1 MFLPSIRVFYNIEKI
16 IATKKNIRTN
26 IYKKIELLKNLKL
39 GLILE
44 KCIEIY
50 YKTYQFLENKHI
62 SRIYSIYFLSWSLAM
77 EKIKVGVLGATGMV
91 GQRYIKLLENHP
103 WFEVTYVAASPRS
116 AGKKYKDAVSSRWL
130 IGSDIPAGVA
140 DLIVEDANDEKKAV
154 GKCKFVFSALEMGKD
169 EIKALEAA
177 YAAQGLPVVSNA
189 SANRW
194 TEDVPMLIPEINFN
208 HLDVIADQKKHN
220 GWEKGFIA
228 VKPNC
233 SLQTY
238 MMPIFALQQA
248 GYPIKRMIV
257 TTLQATSGAGYPGV
271 ASFDMIDNIVP
282 YIGGE
287 EEKTEKECLK
297 ILGAVKDGKIENAA
311 GPIVSSTCTRV
322 PVIDGHTAC
331 VSLEFDLPEDKKPSL
346 EEIEK
351 VWTAFT
357 SLPQELELPS
367 APVHPIV
374 VRHEENRPQP
384 RRDRET
390 EKGMACVI
398 GRLRPCNVF
407 DVKFVALSHNT
418 KRGAAMGGILNA
430 ELLKAKGF
438 FDNL

>member
-1 MFLPSIRVFYNIEKI
+1 MN
-16 IATKKNIRTN
+16 
-26 IYKKIELLKNLKL
+26 
-39 GLILE
+39 
-44 KCIEIY
+44 
-50 YKTYQFLENKHI
+50 
-62 SRIYSIYFLSWSLAM
+62 
-77 EKIKVGVLGATGMV
+77 KIKVGVLGATGMV
-91 GQRYIKLLENHP
+91 GQRYIKLLEDHP

-116 AGKKYKDAVSSRWL
+116 AGQLYKDAVANRWL
-130 IGSDIPAGVA
+130 IGAEIPSGVQN
-140 DLIVEDANDEKKAV
+140 LMVEDANLAEKAI
-154 GKCKFVFSALEMGKD
+154 GKCQFVFSALELPKKED
-169 EIKALEAA
+169 IKNLEAA
-177 YAAQGLPVVSNA
+177 YAAEGIPVVSNA

-194 TEDVPMLIPEINFN
+194 TEDVPMLVPEINYS
-208 HLDVIADQKKHN
+208 HLDVIADQKKHH
-220 GWEKGFIA
+220 GWDKGFIA

-238 MMPIFALQQA
+238 MMPIHALIQA
-248 GYPIKRMIV
+248 GYEIKRMVV

-271 ASFDMIDNIVP
+271 PSFDMIDNIVP
-282 YIGGE
+282 FIGGE

-297 ILGAVKDGKIENAA
+297 ILGTVKDGKIENAA

-331 VSLEFDLPEDKKPSL
+331 VSLEFGDKKPSM

-351 VWTAFT
+351 IWTSYT
-357 SLPQELELPS
+357 SVPQELKLPS
-367 APVHPIV
+367 APEHPIV

-407 DVKFVALSHNT
+407 DIKFVALSHNT
-418 KRGAAMGGILNA
+418 KRGAAIGGILNA

>member
-1 MFLPSIRVFYNIEKI
+1 MS
-16 IATKKNIRTN
+16 
-26 IYKKIELLKNLKL
+26 
-39 GLILE
+39 
-44 KCIEIY
+44 
-50 YKTYQFLENKHI
+50 
-62 SRIYSIYFLSWSLAM
+62 

-116 AGKKYKDAVSSRWL
+116 AGLLYKDAVKNRWL
-130 IGSDIPAGVA
+130 IGAEIPAGVA
-140 DLIVEDANDEKKAV
+140 DLMVEDANLAEKAL
-154 GKCKFVFSALEMGKD
+154 GKCQFVFSALEMPKKD
-169 EIKALEAA
+169 DIKNLEAA
-177 YAAQGLPVVSNA
+177 YAAEGIPVVSNA

-194 TEDVPMLIPEINFN
+194 TEDVPMLVPEINYS
-208 HLDVIADQKKHN
+208 HLDVIADQKKHH
-220 GWEKGFIA
+220 GWDKGFIA

-238 MMPIFALQQA
+238 MMPLHALIQA
-248 GYPIKRMIV
+248 GYPVKRMIV

-271 ASFDMIDNIVP
+271 PSFDMIDNIVP
-282 YIGGE
+282 FIGGE

-297 ILGAVKDGKIENAA
+297 ILGSVKDGKIENATY
-311 GPIVSSTCTRV
+311 PIVSSTCTRV

-346 EEIEK
+346 EEIER
-351 VWTAFT
+351 VWTSYT
-357 SLPQELELPS
+357 SLPQELKLPS
-367 APVHPIV
+367 APEHPIV
-374 VRHEENRPQP
+374 VRHEDNRPQP

-407 DVKFVALSHNT
+407 DIKFVALSHNT

-438 FDNL
+438 FD

>member
-1 MFLPSIRVFYNIEKI
+1 MN
-16 IATKKNIRTN
+16 
-26 IYKKIELLKNLKL
+26 
-39 GLILE
+39 
-44 KCIEIY
+44 
-50 YKTYQFLENKHI
+50 
-62 SRIYSIYFLSWSLAM
+62 
-77 EKIKVGVLGATGMV
+77 KIKVGVLGATGMV
-91 GQRYIKLLENHP
+91 GQRYIKLLEDHP

-116 AGKKYKDAVSSRWL
+116 AGQLYKDAVANRWL
-130 IGSDIPAGVA
+130 IGAEIPSGVQN
-140 DLIVEDANDEKKAV
+140 LMVEDANLAEKAI
-154 GKCKFVFSALEMGKD
+154 GKCQFVFSALELPKKED
-169 EIKALEAA
+169 IKNLEAA
-177 YAAQGLPVVSNA
+177 YAAEGIPVVSNA
-189 SANRW
+189 CANRW
-194 TEDVPMLIPEINFN
+194 TEDVPMLVPEINYS
-208 HLDVIADQKKHN
+208 HLDVIADQKKHH
-220 GWEKGFIA
+220 GWDKGFIA

-238 MMPIFALQQA
+238 MMPIHALIQA
-248 GYPIKRMIV
+248 GYEIKRMVV

-271 ASFDMIDNIVP
+271 PSFDMIDNIVP
-282 YIGGE
+282 FIGGE

-297 ILGAVKDGKIENAA
+297 ILGTVKDGKIENAA

-331 VSLEFDLPEDKKPSL
+331 VSLEFGDKKPSM

-351 VWTAFT
+351 IWTSYT
-357 SLPQELELPS
+357 SVPQELKLPS
-367 APVHPIV
+367 APEHPIV

-407 DVKFVALSHNT
+407 DIKFVALSHNT
-418 KRGAAMGGILNA
+418 KRGAALGGILNA